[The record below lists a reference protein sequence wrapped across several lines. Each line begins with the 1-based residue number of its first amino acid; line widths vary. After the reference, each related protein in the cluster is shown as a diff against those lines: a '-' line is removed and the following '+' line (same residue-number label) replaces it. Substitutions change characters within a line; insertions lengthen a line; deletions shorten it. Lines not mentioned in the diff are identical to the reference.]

1 MATMMK
7 QWSILILSI
16 FIISFYFFSCE
27 ESLPEYKPP
36 ENVLVGNI
44 LVPANQST
52 YRLQISEFYT
62 TNPPR
67 VVYSGSSTLMVRI
80 RVKNIY
86 DEVLEDT
93 AMVGGYVKI
102 QDMSDEENFVVQPIK
117 YSDVKP
123 FPGKLGEIIRIRP
136 NEQFDVDVEC
146 KYVNENGLH
155 LWRNKDYI
163 ESPPGFVTYNTI
175 PLKIK
180 ANLRL
185 YKKLG
190 PIITNEIV
198 VYLNVSASVYYP
210 G

>member
-1 MATMMK
+1 MATMIK
-7 QWSILILSI
+7 QPIMTLVILIASFI
-16 FIISFYFFSCE
+16 FTSCE

-36 ENVLVGNI
+36 ENILVASI
-44 LVPANQST
+44 LVPADQST
-52 YRLQISEFYT
+52 YPLRVLEDYRTF
-62 TNPPR
+62 PPK
-67 VVYSGSSTLMVRI
+67 VTYSGSSTLMIRI

-86 DEVLEDT
+86 DEVLEDS
-93 AMVGGYVKI
+93 AKVGGYVRI
-102 QDMSDEENFVVQPIK
+102 QDLNDEDNFVIQPIK
-117 YSDVKP
+117 YADVKP

-155 LWRNKDYI
+155 LWRNKDFI
-163 ESPPGFVTYNTI
+163 ESPPGFVTYDTI

-180 ANLRL
+180 AYLRL

-190 PIITNEIV
+190 PVITNEIV
-198 VYLNVSASVYYP
+198 INLKVTASVYYP